1 MKIVYTFA
9 EYQAMINSTNAVLP
23 EIIDGFPSI
32 TMEDTL
38 ASVVNDKR
46 FSIDYEKQ
54 EVTFETPERIV
65 LAVSNIVIKH
75 KSAIGGVVKAII
87 SVAKAMKALVGGL
100 KDDVEELVNEEI
112 AEVQKEMDKA
122 A

>member
-46 FSIDYEKQ
+46 ISIDYEKQ